1 MLLDSNNQSAEESCE
16 ILLQWLYIV
25 YHQTLYSYFLNV
37 VSAMLDFSSDMI
49 SKCKLDR
56 SGVSEMLI
64 SGGID
69 TMFECLV
76 FTDPQFWR
84 PFMHQ

>member
-1 MLLDSNNQSAEESCE
+1 
-16 ILLQWLYIV
+16 
-25 YHQTLYSYFLNV
+25 
-37 VSAMLDFSSDMI
+37 MLDFSSDMI

-56 SGVSEMLI
+56 SGVTEMLI

-76 FTDPQFWR
+76 FTDPQFWL

>member
-1 MLLDSNNQSAEESCE
+1 
-16 ILLQWLYIV
+16 
-25 YHQTLYSYFLNV
+25 
-37 VSAMLDFSSDMI
+37 MLDFSFDMI
-49 SKCKLDR
+49 SKCKLDT